1 MVFTELLTQVQ
12 YYLSATFTGKENTNS
27 TLLASVKSRA
37 AFILKSISE
46 LFQSPSLMLFHS
58 LKVTSFL
65 FCAFST
71 MAGLSFMSDESYCS
85 QNSKGD
91 LCITE
96 FTTDCNSGNMSR
108 GYCCFR
114 SILCLSHSLECISR
128 ELKLLWIA

>member
-12 YYLSATFTGKENTNS
+12 YYLSATFTGQENTTS
-27 TLLASVKSRA
+27 TLLASVKSRT

-46 LFQSPSLMLFHS
+46 LFQSPSLMFFYS

-91 LCITE
+91 PCITE
-96 FTTDCNSGNMSR
+96 YTTNCNSGNMSR
-108 GYCCFR
+108 GYWCFR

>member
-46 LFQSPSLMLFHS
+46 LFQSPSLMFFHS

-91 LCITE
+91 LWITE
-96 FTTDCNSGNMSR
+96 YTTNGNDVVLKWICHEDIANSGASTVL
-108 GYCCFR
+108 GV
-114 SILCLSHSLECISR
+114 
-128 ELKLLWIA
+128 

>member
-46 LFQSPSLMLFHS
+46 LFQSPSLMFFHS

-91 LCITE
+91 LWITE
-96 FTTDCNSGNMSR
+96 YKTNGNDVV
-108 GYCCFR
+108 
-114 SILCLSHSLECISR
+114 
-128 ELKLLWIA
+128 LKWICHEDIANLGASTVLGV